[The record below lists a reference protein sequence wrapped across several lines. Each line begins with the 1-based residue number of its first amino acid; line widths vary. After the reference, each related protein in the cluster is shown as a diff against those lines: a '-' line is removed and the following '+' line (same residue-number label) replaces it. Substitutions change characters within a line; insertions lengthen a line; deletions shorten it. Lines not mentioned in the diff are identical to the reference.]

1 MTTVSSDLPISS
13 PYRSTP
19 ALPVD
24 EAERNRLSSRLNA
37 AFEAGTIDADDYQ
50 VRLDRLFAA
59 QTLGELV
66 PVVQGLPP
74 LATYDAPALVAS
86 TGGRPG
92 ELAPARSGNGLTV
105 VTVAGIAGAVLLVAL
120 LLILIL

>member
-1 MTTVSSDLPISS
+1 VSSDLPISS

-24 EAERNRLSSRLNA
+24 EDERNRLSSRLNA
-37 AFEAGTIDADDYQ
+37 AFEAGTLDADDYRA
-50 VRLDRLFAA
+50 RLDRLFAA

-74 LATYDAPALVAS
+74 LPTHAAPALVES

-92 ELAPARSGNGLTV
+92 ELAPARSGNGLTLV
-105 VTVAGIAGAVLLVAL
+105 AVAGVAGGVLLVAL
-120 LLILIL
+120 LLLLLL

>member
-1 MTTVSSDLPISS
+1 VSSDLPISS

-24 EAERNRLSSRLNA
+24 EEERNRLSSRLNA
-37 AFEAGTIDADDYQ
+37 AFEAGSLDAEDYRA
-50 VRLDRLFAA
+50 RLDRLFAA

-74 LATYDAPALVAS
+74 LVTYETPALVDS
-86 TGGRPG
+86 SGGRPG
-92 ELAPARSGNGLTV
+92 ELAPARSGNGLTLV
-105 VTVAGIAGAVLLVAL
+105 GVAGIAGAVLLVAL
-120 LLILIL
+120 LLVLLL

>member
-1 MTTVSSDLPISS
+1 VSSDLPISS

-19 ALPVD
+19 TLPVD
-24 EAERNRLSSRLNA
+24 DDERNRLSSRLNA
-37 AFEAGTIDADDYQ
+37 AFEAGSLDADEYRS
-50 VRLDRLFAA
+50 RLDRLFAA

-66 PVVQGLPP
+66 PVVSGLPP
-74 LATYDAPALVAS
+74 LVTYDAPALVAS

-105 VTVAGIAGAVLLVAL
+105 LTVGGIAGAVLLVVL
-120 LLILIL
+120 LLIILF

>member
-1 MTTVSSDLPISS
+1 MSSDVPLSS

-19 ALPVD
+19 
-24 EAERNRLSSRLNA
+24 EAAVSEEERNRLSSRLNA
-37 AFEAGTIDADDYQ
+37 AFEAGTLDADEYQ

-59 QTLGELV
+59 RRLGELV

-74 LATYDAPALVAS
+74 LPTYADPALVAG

-92 ELAPARSGNGLTV
+92 ELAPARSGNGLTL
-105 VTVAGIAGAVLLVAL
+105 VTVGGIAVAVLLLVLVLVLAL
-120 LLILIL
+120 

>member
-1 MTTVSSDLPISS
+1 MSSDLPISS

-24 EAERNRLSSRLNA
+24 EEERNRLSSRLNA
-37 AFEAGTIDADDYQ
+37 AFEAGSLDAEDYRA
-50 VRLDRLFAA
+50 RLDRLFAA

-74 LATYDAPALVAS
+74 LVTYETPALMHS
-86 TGGRPG
+86 SGGRPG
-92 ELAPARSGNGLTV
+92 ELAPARSGHGLTLV
-105 VTVAGIAGAVLLVAL
+105 GVAAIAGAVLLVAL
-120 LLILIL
+120 LLVLLL

>member
-1 MTTVSSDLPISS
+1 MSSDLPISS

-24 EAERNRLSSRLNA
+24 DGERDRLSTRLNA
-37 AFEAGTIDADDYQ
+37 AFEAGTLAPQDYQ
-50 VRLDRLFAA
+50 ARLDRLFAA

-74 LATYDAPALVAS
+74 LATYTDPAAVAS
-86 TGGRPG
+86 AGGRPG

-105 VTVAGIAGAVLLVAL
+105 VAVAGIAGAVLLVVL
-120 LLILIL
+120 LLLVLL